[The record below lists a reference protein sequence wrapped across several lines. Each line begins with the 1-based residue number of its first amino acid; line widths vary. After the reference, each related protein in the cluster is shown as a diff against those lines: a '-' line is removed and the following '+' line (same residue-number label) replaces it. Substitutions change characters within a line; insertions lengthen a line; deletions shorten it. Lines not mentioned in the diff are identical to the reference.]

1 MFCLQLHL
9 GRKTTHLAPQ
19 VCRQNVLQN
28 PVTFMTFLM
37 FLQQLANWFP
47 SVKMRTSLGNSSAY
61 PNLYSTF
68 STELAGPQSAQCP
81 G

>member
-9 GRKTTHLAPQ
+9 VRKISHLAPQ

-28 PVTFMTFLM
+28 LVTFMTFLM
-37 FLQQLANWFP
+37 FLQLANWFP

>member
-1 MFCLQLHL
+1 MFCLQLEL
-9 GRKTTHLAPQ
+9 GRKICHLLSPGF
-19 VCRQNVLQN
+19 CRQNVLQN
-28 PVTFMTFLM
+28 SVTFMTFLM

-47 SVKMRTSLGNSSAY
+47 SMEMRTLGNLSAY